1 MHTYELKETPMAE
14 DRTAIR
20 LHLIRR
26 ETERAIRDGR
36 KLDPHLIRAM
46 CQGAKA

>member
-1 MHTYELKETPMAE
+1 MAE
-14 DRTAIR
+14 DRPTIR

-46 CQGAKA
+46 SQGVKA